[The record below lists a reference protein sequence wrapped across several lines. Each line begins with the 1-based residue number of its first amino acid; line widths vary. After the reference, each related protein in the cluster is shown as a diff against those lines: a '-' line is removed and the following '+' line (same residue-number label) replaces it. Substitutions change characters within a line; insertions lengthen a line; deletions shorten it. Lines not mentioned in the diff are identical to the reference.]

1 MMKNIADLRQEY
13 SSATLDIADTA
24 ASPLDQF
31 SRWFEEALRAEI
43 KEPNA
48 FTLST
53 LSTQGYPR
61 ARIVLLKGF
70 EQAGFVFY
78 TNYNSA
84 KAKEMALNP
93 QVAMTFLWH
102 DLERQVRVEGHV
114 EKVSAETSRV
124 YFQSRPKSSQ
134 IGAWASPQSQVIA
147 DRAVLEAEMA
157 RLAQEYAGVPVL
169 PLPPHWGGYL
179 IRPQRVEFWQG
190 RRSRLHDRVQY
201 RLEQGLWVKEL
212 LAP

>member
-1 MMKNIADLRQEY
+1 MLNTMMKNIADLRQEY
-13 SSATLDIADTA
+13 SSAALDIADTA

-53 LSTQGYPR
+53 LSAQGYPR

-114 EKVSAETSRV
+114 EKVSSKAALRAAKSVLGPPLRARSSPTGQYWRQKWRV
-124 YFQSRPKSSQ
+124 WHRNTQVCPFCPYRR
-134 IGAWASPQSQVIA
+134 IG
-147 DRAVLEAEMA
+147 EAT
-157 RLAQEYAGVPVL
+157 
-169 PLPPHWGGYL
+169 
-179 IRPQRVEFWQG
+179 
-190 RRSRLHDRVQY
+190 
-201 RLEQGLWVKEL
+201 
-212 LAP
+212 